1 MDTGRSTSRRIA
13 IVGAGAV
20 GATFAYAL
28 MIQGQADEIVLIDIN
43 RAKAEGEAMDLRHG
57 LPFVRPVDVHVGDY
71 PDCAGADIVVI
82 TAGAPSRPGET
93 RLDLVSRNAVIFR
106 QMIPEIVRYNAD
118 GILLVVTNPVDVLT
132 YLTLKLS
139 GRPVSKVIG
148 SGTVLDSARFRY
160 LLAEHCGVD
169 PRNVHAYIIGEH
181 GDSEVPVWSLANIA
195 GTRLT
200 DYCVVCQRD
209 CEGIPKERIFR
220 QVHQAAYEVIQRKGA
235 TYYAVGLSVA
245 SIVESILRDQHSV
258 LPVSSLMQGQ
268 YGLEDVCLSLPTVV
282 GQEGVVR
289 VLGLPLDEE
298 ELAGLRRSA
307 AVLQEV
313 ARSAFTNLAT
323 SSEWEK

>member
-1 MDTGRSTSRRIA
+1 MEPQSLTSRRIA

-20 GATFAYAL
+20 GSTLAYAL
-28 MIQGQADEIVLIDIN
+28 MIRGQADEIVLIDLN

-71 PDCAGADIVVI
+71 ADCAGADIVAI
-82 TAGAPSRPGET
+82 TAGAASRPGET
-93 RLDLVSRNAVIFR
+93 RLDLASRNVEIFR
-106 QMIPEIVRYNAD
+106 QIVPAIVRHNSE

-132 YLTLKLS
+132 HLTLILS
-139 GRPVSKVIG
+139 GRPANKVIG

-169 PRNVHAYIIGEH
+169 PRNVHAHVIGEH

-200 DYCVVCQRD
+200 EYCVVCRQD
-209 CEGIPKERIFR
+209 CDGIPRREIFH
-220 QVHQAAYEVIQRKGA
+220 QVRDAAYEVIKRKGA

-245 SIVESILRDQHSV
+245 YIVESILRDQRSV

-268 YGLEDVCLSLPTVV
+268 YDLEDVCLSLPAVV
-282 GQEGVVR
+282 GREGIVQ
-289 VLGLPLDEE
+289 VLELPLDEE
-298 ELAGLRRSA
+298 EVVGLRRSA
-307 AVLQEV
+307 TVLQEV
-313 ARSAFTNLAT
+313 AHLAGVL
-323 SSEWEK
+323 

>member
-1 MDTGRSTSRRIA
+1 MESIVARSRRIA
-13 IVGAGAV
+13 IIGAGAV

-28 MIQGQADEIVLIDIN
+28 MIRGQADEIVLIDVN

-82 TAGAPSRPGET
+82 TAGAASKPGES
-93 RLDLVSRNAVIFR
+93 RLDLAGRNAEIFR
-106 QMIPEIVRYNAD
+106 QIVPQVVRYNAE

-132 YLTLKLS
+132 YLTARLS
-139 GRPVSKVIG
+139 GRPVNKVIG

-160 LLAEHCGVD
+160 LLADHCGVD
-169 PRNVHAYIIGEH
+169 PRNVHAHIIGEH

-195 GTRLT
+195 GTRLA

-209 CEGIPKERIFR
+209 CDGIPEDEIFA
-220 QVHQAAYEVIQRKGA
+220 QVRDAAYEVIQRKGSTHHA
-235 TYYAVGLSVA
+235 IGLAVS

-258 LPVSSLMQGQ
+258 LPVSSLMQGE
-268 YGLEDVCLSLPTVV
+268 YGLENVCLSLPTVV
-282 GQEGVVR
+282 GREGVVQ
-289 VLGLPLDEE
+289 VLELPLAEE
-298 ELAGLRRSA
+298 ELESLRHSA

-313 ARSAFTNLAT
+313 ARSVGV
-323 SSEWEK
+323 E

>member
-1 MDTGRSTSRRIA
+1 MDTSRSNSRRIA

-20 GATFAYAL
+20 GATLGYAL
-28 MIQGQADEIVLIDIN
+28 MIRGQADELVLIDIN

-71 PDCAGADIVVI
+71 ADCAGADVVVI
-82 TAGAPSRPGET
+82 TAGAASRPGET
-93 RLDLVSRNAVIFR
+93 RLDLAARNAAIFR
-106 QMIPEIVRYNAD
+106 QIVPEILRYNAE

-132 YLTLKLS
+132 HLTIKLS
-139 GRPVSKVIG
+139 GYPAGKVLG

-181 GDSEVPVWSLANIA
+181 GDSEVPVWSLSNIA

-200 DYCVVCQRD
+200 DYCVVCRRD
-209 CEGIPKERIFR
+209 CEGIPKDEIFS
-220 QVHQAAYEVIQRKGA
+220 QVRDAGYQVIQRKGA
-235 TYYAVGLSVA
+235 TYYAVGLAVA
-245 SIVESILRDQHSV
+245 SIVESILRDQHSI

-268 YGLEDVCLSLPTVV
+268 YGLEDVCLSLPAVV
-282 GQEGVVR
+282 GRDGVVQ
-289 VLGLPLDEE
+289 VLELPLDGE

-307 AVLQEV
+307 GVLQEV
-313 ARSAFTNLAT
+313 ARSVGL
-323 SSEWEK
+323 

>member
-1 MDTGRSTSRRIA
+1 MDTRSASRRIA

-28 MIQGQADEIVLIDIN
+28 MIRGQADEIVLIDVN
-43 RAKAEGEAMDLRHG
+43 RDKAEGEAMDLRHG

-71 PDCAGADIVVI
+71 AGCAGADIVVV

-93 RLDLVSRNAVIFR
+93 RLDLAGRNAAIFR
-106 QMIPEIVRYNAD
+106 HIVPEIVRHNS
-118 GILLVVTNPVDVLT
+118 GGVLLVVTNPVDVLT
-132 YLTLKLS
+132 HLTLKMA
-139 GRPVSKVIG
+139 GRPASKVIG

-195 GTRLT
+195 GARLT

-209 CEGIPKERIFR
+209 CDGIPKQAIFG
-220 QVHQAAYEVIQRKGA
+220 QVRDAGYEVIQRKGA
-235 TYYAVGLSVA
+235 TYYAVGLAVA

-258 LPVSSLMQGQ
+258 LPVASLMQGQ

-282 GQEGVVR
+282 GRDGVVQ
-289 VLGLPLDEE
+289 VLELPLDEE
-298 ELAGLRRSA
+298 EIAALRRSA

-313 ARSAFTNLAT
+313 ARSVGV
-323 SSEWEK
+323 

>member
-1 MDTGRSTSRRIA
+1 MDNLHSTAWRVA

-20 GATFAYAL
+20 GATLAYAL
-28 MIQGQADEIVLIDIN
+28 MMRGLADEIVLVDVN

-57 LPFVRPVDVHVGDY
+57 LPFVRPVDLHVGDY
-71 PDCAGADIVVI
+71 ADCAGADIVVF

-93 RLDLVSRNAVIFR
+93 RLDLAGRNADIFR
-106 QMIPEIVRYNAD
+106 QVIPEIVRHNSD

-132 YLTLKLS
+132 YLTVKLS
-139 GRPVSKVIG
+139 GRPANKVIG

-160 LLAEHCGVD
+160 LLAEHCQVD
-169 PRNVHAYIIGEH
+169 PRNVHAHVIGEH

-200 DYCVVCQRD
+200 DYCVVCQQD
-209 CEGIPKERIFR
+209 CDGIPKDMIFGR
-220 QVHQAAYEVIQRKGA
+220 VREAAYEVIERKGA
-235 TYYAVGLSVA
+235 TYYAVGLSVV
-245 SIVESILRDQHSV
+245 SILESIWRDQRSV
-258 LPVSSLMQGQ
+258 LPISSLMQGP

-282 GQEGVVR
+282 GREGVVQ
-289 VLGLPLDEE
+289 VLELPLAEE

-313 ARSAFTNLAT
+313 ARAIA
-323 SSEWEK
+323 